1 MGFNDVDEMKKNVYT
16 EKLIYRKI
24 NNIKKT
30 KNYMKFIRKTLFGH
44 AGKKF

>member
-24 NNIKKT
+24 NNIKK
-30 KNYMKFIRKTLFGH
+30 N
-44 AGKKF
+44 